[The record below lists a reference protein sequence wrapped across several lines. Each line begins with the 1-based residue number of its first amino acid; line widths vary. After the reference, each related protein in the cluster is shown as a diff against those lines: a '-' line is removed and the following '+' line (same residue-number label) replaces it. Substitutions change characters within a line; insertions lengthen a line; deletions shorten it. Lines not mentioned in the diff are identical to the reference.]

1 MALPQPCLTWPL
13 RPNVG
18 CWVFSAH
25 AARDLRRRAP
35 PRSRAAALA
44 RRPRRGGWGKTLRY
58 RRARVN
64 ARANLPRGPPARA
77 ARAAGPAQPRTR
89 ARALPIYRPRTGVAA
104 GRKPSPRAR
113 ARRTAA
119 PARGGLGPAGTA
131 SLDRALA
138 PGQSTTPLARPPLL
152 DRSAST
158 GAWAGAGAQ
167 RPSRKLR
174 CHSPASPGR

>member
-1 MALPQPCLTWPL
+1 MLTHGAASALPPL
-13 RPNVG
+13 AAAPQRWGLGALGARGARP
-18 CWVFSAH
+18 
-25 AARDLRRRAP
+25 P
-35 PRSRAAALA
+35 PPRAAAQPISCPGTATRAVGWEKRGAIGAHASARARQSLMGAHQRA
-44 RRPRRGGWGKTLRY
+44 RRGPRSSAPG
-58 RRARVN
+58 RA
-64 ARANLPRGPPARA
+64 
-77 ARAAGPAQPRTR
+77 Q
-89 ARALPIYRPRTGVAA
+89 PIYRLRAGVVAGTQAA
-104 GRKPSPRAR
+104 LPPR

-119 PARGGLGPAGTA
+119 PARGGLGLAGAA